1 MAQKNECRKVFMVI
15 HVCLLYPLNI
25 KTKLGLDFD
34 FKQESFHACFYYS
47 AEYNCYDWR
56 CHQQKDE

>member
-34 FKQESFHACFYYS
+34 YD
-47 AEYNCYDWR
+47 NCYDWR